1 MNTPDT
7 AKAQACWRCRICGYT
22 TPKGQDTCGNPS
34 CRADLSLHGDIITPE
49 AQREPAR
56 EEERK
61 DTHRCDEPYR
71 PASDLWDE
79 DAAQEEPEEHTQ
91 KALSRKEKKT
101 IKKQQAEVR
110 AQERAAAVYQ
120 GGKVRAFF
128 VSVLILLG
136 SLVMGFVAFA
146 LVPLAAD
153 ELEHCSAPCWL
164 RTILPVAA
172 LVILSVL
179 FTLLVVRSKEDRQR
193 LFTDTAF
200 WLVPAV
206 ICCLISFAFPFDG
219 GDDYGILLYLAL
231 LSAVEPVLLGSAF
244 AGVKGLRRA
253 SSLLCWLG
261 MILLA
266 AAGAFASYLF
276 LISYS
281 DLLSGIL
288 FIALSLIV
296 HFGIAFLL
304 LRWGRKHFGAR

>member
-49 AQREPAR
+49 EQWEPAR
-56 EEERK
+56 EEEKK
-61 DTHRCDEPYR
+61 DTPHYDEPYR
-71 PASDLWDE
+71 PVSDLWDE
-79 DAAQEEPEEHTQ
+79 GPAQEEPEEHTQ
-91 KALSRKEKKT
+91 KALSRKEKKAL
-101 IKKQQAEVR
+101 KKQQAEAR
-110 AQERAAAVYQ
+110 AQEQAAVGYQ
-120 GGKVRAFF
+120 GSKVKAFF

-136 SLVMGFVAFA
+136 YLVAGVLAFA

-153 ELEHCSAPCWL
+153 ELEHWSAPCWL

-172 LVILSVL
+172 LAILSVL
-179 FTLLVVRSKEDRQR
+179 FTLLAVRSKEDRQR
-193 LFTDTAF
+193 LFTGTAF

-219 GDDYGILLYLAL
+219 GDDYGMLLYLAM

-253 SSLLCWLG
+253 SSLLRWLG
-261 MILLA
+261 MLLLA
-266 AAGAFASYLF
+266 ASGGLASYLF
-276 LISYS
+276 LVS
-281 DLLSGIL
+281 DLDLLPGML
-288 FIALSLIV
+288 CIALSLIV

-304 LRWGRKHFGAR
+304 LHWGRKHFRAR